1 MSEKLKKISDWLLD
15 DDSDEEMTFE
25 YDSVEMMVAIF
36 ALFISLIALFTG
48 YLTLSV
54 VLGLGA
60 ISIIYI
66 SLKEVHSEDEDS
78 LNDE

>member
-1 MSEKLKKISDWLLD
+1 MSKKLKKISDWLLD
-15 DDSDEEMTFE
+15 DDSDEELTFE

-36 ALFISLIALFTG
+36 TLFISLIALFTG

-54 VLGLGA
+54 ILGLGG

-66 SLKEVHSEDEDS
+66 SLKEIHSEDEDS
-78 LNDE
+78 LND

>member
-1 MSEKLKKISDWLLD
+1 MSKNLKKIYDWLLD

-36 ALFISLIALFTG
+36 ALFICLIALFTG

-54 VLGLGA
+54 ILGLGA

-66 SLKEVHSEDEDS
+66 SLKEVHSENEDNLS
-78 LNDE
+78 D

>member
-1 MSEKLKKISDWLLD
+1 MSKKLKKISDWLLD

-48 YLTLSV
+48 YSTLSV
-54 VLGLGA
+54 ILGLGA
-60 ISIIYI
+60 ITIIYI
-66 SLKEVHSEDEDS
+66 SLKEVHTEDEDS

>member
-1 MSEKLKKISDWLLD
+1 MSKNLKKISDWLLD

-36 ALFISLIALFTG
+36 ALLMSLIALFTG

-54 VLGLGA
+54 ILGLGA

-66 SLKEVHSEDEDS
+66 SLKEVHSENEDNLS
-78 LNDE
+78 D